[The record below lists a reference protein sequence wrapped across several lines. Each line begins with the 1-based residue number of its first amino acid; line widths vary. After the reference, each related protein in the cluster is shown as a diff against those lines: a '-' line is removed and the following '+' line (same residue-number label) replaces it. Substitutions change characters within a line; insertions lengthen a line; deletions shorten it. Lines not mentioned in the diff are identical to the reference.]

1 MFHREIEMRLL
12 KLTIKLLLALCVGFI
27 CHTSLA
33 SEDPNMTAEDRAK
46 VIKLLNDSHKQTL
59 DLMEGFSEEQL
70 KFKSAPEKWSVLEV
84 AEHIYMAEGLLF
96 GAVERALAEKQNS
109 EWETKTKGKTEFLER
124 VMVSRDRKASAPE
137 SIVPSGKLTR
147 SEVIAKL
154 KEARAKSLKFAE
166 ETKLPLKAH
175 TLDHPFPV
183 FNTLNAYQWL
193 IYIPLHNIR
202 HNKQIEEVK
211 SDPNFPVKKATPN
224 N

>member
-1 MFHREIEMRLL
+1 MKSLKISIRLL
-12 KLTIKLLLALCVGFI
+12 LVICVGFT
-27 CHTSLA
+27 CHASLA

-46 VIKLLNDSHKQTL
+46 VIKLLNDSHQQTL
-59 DLMEGFSEEQL
+59 NLLEGLSEEQL
-70 KFKSAPEKWSVLEV
+70 KFKPAPEKWSVIEV
-84 AEHIYMAEGLLF
+84 AEHIYLAEGLLF
-96 GAVERALAEKQNS
+96 GAVNGALAAKENP

-124 VMVSRDRKASAPE
+124 VMVSRDRKATAPE
-137 SIVPSGKLTR
+137 NIVPSGKLTR
-147 SEVIAKL
+147 DELIAKL
-154 KEARAKSLKFAE
+154 KEARSKTLKFTE

-211 SDPNFPVKKATPN
+211 ADPNFPKSKAKN
-224 N
+224 

>member
-1 MFHREIEMRLL
+1 MKSLKVSIRLL
-12 KLTIKLLLALCVGFI
+12 LILCVGLT
-27 CHTSLA
+27 CHASLA

-46 VIKLLNDSHKQTL
+46 VVKLLNDSHKQTL
-59 DLMEGFSEEQL
+59 DLMEGLSEEQL

-84 AEHIYMAEGLLF
+84 AEHIYLAEGLLF
-96 GAVERALAEKQNS
+96 GAVEKALAEKENP

-124 VMVSRDRKASAPE
+124 VMVSRDRKATAPE

-147 SEVIAKL
+147 EELIARL
-154 KEARAKSLKFAE
+154 KESRAKTLKFAE

-211 SDPNFPVKKATPN
+211 ADPNFPKSKAKY
-224 N
+224 

>member
-1 MFHREIEMRLL
+1 MKSLKVSIRLL
-12 KLTIKLLLALCVGFI
+12 LVLFVGFT
-27 CHTSLA
+27 CHASLA

-46 VIKLLNDSHKQTL
+46 VIKLLNESHKQTL
-59 DLMEGFSEEQL
+59 DLMEGLSEEQL
-70 KFKSAPEKWSVLEV
+70 KFKPAPEKWSVLEV
-84 AEHIYMAEGLLF
+84 AEHIWMAEGTLF
-96 GAVERALAEKQNS
+96 GAVQGALAAKQNP
-109 EWETKTKGKTEFLER
+109 EWETKTKGKTAFLEQ
-124 VMVSRDRKASAPE
+124 VMVSRDRKAQAPE

-147 SEVIAKL
+147 DDVIAKL
-154 KEARAKSLKFAE
+154 KEARAKTLKFTE

-211 SDPNFPVKKATPN
+211 SDPNFPAKKVRPRN
-224 N
+224 

>member
-1 MFHREIEMRLL
+1 MKSLKTSIRLL
-12 KLTIKLLLALCVGFI
+12 LVLCVGFM
-27 CHTSLA
+27 CHASLA

-46 VIKLLNDSHKQTL
+46 VIRLLKDSHKQTL
-59 DLMEGFSEEQL
+59 DLMEGLSEEQL
-70 KFKSAPEKWSVLEV
+70 KFKPAPEKWSVLEV
-84 AEHIYMAEGLLF
+84 AEHIYLAEGLLF
-96 GAVERALAEKQNS
+96 GSVEKALAEKQNP

-124 VMVSRDRKASAPE
+124 VMVSRDRKATAPE

-147 SEVIAKL
+147 DEVIAKL
-154 KEARAKSLKFAE
+154 KESRAKSLKFAE

-211 SDPNFPVKKATPN
+211 ADPNFPKAILPR
-224 N
+224 

>member
-1 MFHREIEMRLL
+1 MRFL
-12 KLTIKLLLALCVGFI
+12 KVTTNLLLALCVSFI

-33 SEDPNMTAEDRAK
+33 SEDPHMSAEDRAK
-46 VIKLLNDSHKQTL
+46 VVRLLNDSHKQTL
-59 DLMEGFSEEQL
+59 DLMEGLSEEQL
-70 KFKSAPEKWSVLEV
+70 KFKPAPEKWSVLEV
-84 AEHIYMAEGLLF
+84 AEHIYLAEGLLF
-96 GAVERALAEKQNS
+96 GSVEKALAEKQNP

-124 VMVSRDRKASAPE
+124 VMVSRDRKATAPE

-147 SEVIAKL
+147 DEVIAKL
-154 KEARAKSLKFAE
+154 KESRAKSLKFAE

-211 SDPNFPVKKATPN
+211 SDPNFPKAVLPR
-224 N
+224 

>member
-1 MFHREIEMRLL
+1 MKTLKASIRSLL
-12 KLTIKLLLALCVGFI
+12 VLCIGLT

-33 SEDPNMTAEDRAK
+33 SDDPNMSAEERAK
-46 VIKLLNDSHKQTL
+46 VIKLLNESHKQTL
-59 DLMEGFSEEQL
+59 DLIEGLSEAQL
-70 KFKSAPEKWSVLEV
+70 NFKSAPEKWSALEV
-84 AEHIYMAEGLLF
+84 AEHISMAEGLLF
-96 GAVERALAEKQNS
+96 GAVEGALAAKQNP

-124 VMVSRDRKASAPE
+124 VMVSRDRKAMAPE

-147 SEVIAKL
+147 NEVIAKL
-154 KEARAKSLKFAE
+154 KVSRARTLKFTE
-166 ETKLPLKAH
+166 ETRLPLKAH

-211 SDPNFPVKKATPN
+211 ADPNFPKKAQQAN
-224 N
+224 

>member
-1 MFHREIEMRLL
+1 MRLL
-12 KLTIKLLLALCVGFI
+12 KVTTNLLLALCVGFI

-33 SEDPNMTAEDRAK
+33 SEDPNMSAEDRAK
-46 VIKLLNDSHKQTL
+46 VIKLLNESHKQTL
-59 DLMEGFSEEQL
+59 DLMEGLSEEQL

-84 AEHIYMAEGLLF
+84 AEHICLAEGLLF
-96 GAVERALAEKQNS
+96 NAVQGALASKENP

-124 VMVSRDRKASAPE
+124 VMVSRDRKATAPE

-147 SEVIAKL
+147 DEVIAKL
-154 KEARAKSLKFAE
+154 KESRAKTLKFAE
-166 ETKLPLKAH
+166 ETRLPLKAH

-211 SDPNFPVKKATPN
+211 SDPNFPKRTKAN
-224 N
+224 